1 MIKLKINEKSNIIS
15 GIIPFSSDVK
25 VKSLN
30 YQTLKKAVYF
40 DCTFGGGGYSKA
52 LLEFPNTKVI
62 GIDRDPSVIPF
73 SKELKKNLMT

>member
-1 MIKLKINEKSNIIS
+1 MKNQTSSLELSHFPVMLSEVIKLSNPQKG
-15 GIIPFSSDVK
+15 GIF
-25 VKSLN
+25 L
-30 YQTLKKAVYF
+30 

-73 SKELKKNLMT
+73 SKELKKI